1 MIFVPETRPST
12 LSLLRI
18 TPSASVV
25 AQHRKVARQRR
36 RKKGVISLRLKQ
48 WQPSR
53 GSRVGGGDDDDDDG
67 DATGDGATGYDDDGD
82 GDGG

>member
-1 MIFVPETRPST
+1 MIFMPEMRPSS
-12 LSLLRI
+12 LSFLRI

-25 AQHRKVARQRR
+25 AQHRQVALQRR

-53 GSRVGGGDDDDDDG
+53 GSRVGDNDDDDDDG
-67 DATGDGATGYDDDGD
+67 DATGDGATGYDDDDD